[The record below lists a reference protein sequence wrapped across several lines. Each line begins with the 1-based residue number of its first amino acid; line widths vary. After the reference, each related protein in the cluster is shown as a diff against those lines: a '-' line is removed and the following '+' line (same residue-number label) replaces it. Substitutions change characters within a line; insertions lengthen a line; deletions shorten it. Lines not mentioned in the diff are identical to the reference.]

1 MKNNISLLIAFTICT
16 LLVFSCTDDLNQ
28 NPTDPDLFTEVDVYS
43 SPEQALNA
51 LAKVYS
57 GLAVTGQQGPD
68 GQPDID
74 GSIIDEGFSS
84 FTRIMWNLNEATTDT
99 GIISW
104 VSDPGVPDINQ
115 INWEPNNP
123 WTKGMYY
130 RLAQNISYA
139 NSFIENAAELAASS
153 TEVQD
158 YINEARF
165 IRAYCYSQ
173 LMDMFGS
180 VPLVTQVTAV
190 LPEQASRSDLF
201 AFVET
206 ELLDLA
212 QVLPASKASEYGHV
226 DRVAASAL
234 LTRIYLNAEVYT
246 GQARYDEVISHAENV
261 FSSSYSINTND
272 GNNNGSAY
280 DELFLADN
288 NSNGA
293 QNEFIFALLYDGINT
308 QAWGGATFLVHAP
321 VGGTMNPA
329 EFGINGGW
337 GGLRTTKRLVEKFD
351 YAVTQTDGDGH
362 PTAWSDHRAMF
373 HSDGQTYET
382 DKMSTFK
389 SGYAVRKF
397 KNVDVNGSPGS
408 DSSGDHPDM
417 DVPII
422 RLAEVYLNYAEAVT
436 RGSGGSAA
444 TAVDLINELR
454 LRAGA
459 STITSG
465 QLTTEMVMDERS
477 RELYWE
483 GLRRPDLIRYNKF
496 VSGTY
501 LWPFKGG
508 AANGTSVSDHLKL
521 FPIPED
527 VLLVNPNIKQNPNY

>member
-57 GLAVTGQQGPD
+57 GLAVTGQQGPA

-190 LPEQASRSDLF
+190 LPEQASRSDL
-201 AFVET
+201 
-206 ELLDLA
+206 
-212 QVLPASKASEYGHV
+212 
-226 DRVAASAL
+226 SAKK
-234 LTRIYLNAEVYT
+234 
-246 GQARYDEVISHAENV
+246 
-261 FSSSYSINTND
+261 SSS
-272 GNNNGSAY
+272 
-280 DELFLADN
+280 
-288 NSNGA
+288 
-293 QNEFIFALLYDGINT
+293 
-308 QAWGGATFLVHAP
+308 
-321 VGGTMNPA
+321 
-329 EFGINGGW
+329 
-337 GGLRTTKRLVEKFD
+337 
-351 YAVTQTDGDGH
+351 
-362 PTAWSDHRAMF
+362 
-373 HSDGQTYET
+373 
-382 DKMSTFK
+382 
-389 SGYAVRKF
+389 
-397 KNVDVNGSPGS
+397 
-408 DSSGDHPDM
+408 
-417 DVPII
+417 
-422 RLAEVYLNYAEAVT
+422 
-436 RGSGGSAA
+436 
-444 TAVDLINELR
+444 
-454 LRAGA
+454 
-459 STITSG
+459 
-465 QLTTEMVMDERS
+465 
-477 RELYWE
+477 
-483 GLRRPDLIRYNKF
+483 
-496 VSGTY
+496 
-501 LWPFKGG
+501 
-508 AANGTSVSDHLKL
+508 
-521 FPIPED
+521 
-527 VLLVNPNIKQNPNY
+527 

>member
-1 MKNNISLLIAFTICT
+1 MKNNIYLQVSLTICA
-16 LLVFSCTDDLNQ
+16 LMIVSCSDDLNQ
-28 NPTDPDLFTEVDVYS
+28 NPTDPDLFTEVDVYKT
-43 SPEQALNA
+43 PQQALGA

-57 GLAVTGQQGPD
+57 GLAVTGQQGPA
-68 GQPDID
+68 GQSDID

-84 FTRIMWNLNEATTDT
+84 FTRILWNLNEATTDT

-104 VSDPGVPDINQ
+104 VSNPGVPDINQ
-115 INWEPNNP
+115 LNWEANNP

-139 NSFIENAAELAASS
+139 NSFIENATNLAASH

-165 IRAYCYSQ
+165 LRAYCYSQ
-173 LMDMFGS
+173 LIDMFGS
-180 VPLVTQVTAV
+180 VPLVTQVSAV
-190 LPEQASRSDLF
+190 LPTQAPRSEIF
-201 AFVET
+201 SFIET
-206 ELLDLA
+206 ELIELA
-212 QVLPASKASEYGHV
+212 DVLPAPGISEYGHV
-226 DRVAASAL
+226 DQIAASAL
-234 LTRIYLNAEVYT
+234 LTRLYLNAEVYI
-246 GQARYDEVISHAENV
+246 GQSKYADVITHSEKV

-308 QAWGGATFLVHAP
+308 QTWGGATFLVHAP
-321 VGGTMNPA
+321 IGGTMNPDD
-329 EFGINGGW
+329 FGVNGGW
-337 GGLRTTKRLVEKFD
+337 GGLRTTKGLVEKFD
-351 YAVTQTDGDGH
+351 YAVTQSDGDGH
-362 PTAWSDHRAMF
+362 PIAWSDSRAMF
-373 HSDGQTYET
+373 HTDGQTYET
-382 DKMSTFK
+382 EKMSTFK

-397 KNVDVNGSPGS
+397 KNVDVNGNPGS

-422 RLAEVYLNYAEAVT
+422 RLAEIYLNYAEAVT
-436 RGSGGSAA
+436 RGGGGSMDTA
-444 TAVDLINELR
+444 TQLINELR

-459 STITSG
+459 STISSA
-465 QLTTEMVMDERS
+465 QLNTDMVMDERS

-483 GLRRPDLIRYNKF
+483 GLRRPDLIRSNKF
-496 VSGTY
+496 VSNMY
-501 LWPFKGG
+501 VWPFKGG
-508 AANGTSVSDHLKL
+508 ASNGTSVSDHLKL